1 VRALLSGILRGPAPT
16 SGEFGAPRDETHGRD
31 DLRGAPP
38 NSNRPGL
45 GMIRVEFGQPM
56 GRRWDRDLQCGHL
69 SPLPSAR
76 RDSLRCIPAMRRT
89 PVHTSLPRPCTGV
102 PSPLVR
108 PTLAGALRSGTPRS
122 TEARNRWVAGI
133 FPANHNQSRFYPGLG
148 ANREAAGH
156 HRARPPTVRS
166 APDRHTR
173 TVVFHRP
180 ASARGS
186 TRRPSIAPAPR
197 A

>member
-1 VRALLSGILRGPAPT
+1 MS
-16 SGEFGAPRDETHGRD
+16 ED
-31 DLRGAPP
+31 
-38 NSNRPGL
+38 GL

-122 TEARNRWVAGI
+122 TEARNRWLAGI
-133 FPANHNQSRFYPGLG
+133 FSANHNQSRFYPGLG
-148 ANREAAGH
+148 ANREAAGPSSRTATH
-156 HRARPPTVRS
+156 CSKRAGPTH
-166 APDRHTR
+166 ADRR
-173 TVVFHRP
+173 LP
-180 ASARGS
+180 S
-186 TRRPSIAPAPR
+186 TRISAWIHTPPVDSASTARVIAVSTQQEGGFRVKKRVKKHGPAR
-197 A
+197 R